1 MFKTQLL
8 FETNTQHCEKNY
20 TKGPNLKYSIK
31 YMTKKTKLPVLVH
44 SYTNNCRNIILY
56 IYHMPS
62 HAISIL
68 SPTRLAEFAKVSI
81 FPEACRGL
89 YRHFQSRGLPSFENV
104 DIAWEGMWLMFYH
117 TFFWAKFGLESRIW
131 SNVGYESHQS
141 KTRHVERIYV
151 YIVQAINS
159 SH

>member
-1 MFKTQLL
+1 MKYEFRGLATGLSSNLL
-8 FETNTQHCEKNY
+8 IV
-20 TKGPNLKYSIK
+20 G
-31 YMTKKTKLPVLVH
+31 
-44 SYTNNCRNIILY
+44 ILY

-104 DIAWEGMWLMFYH
+104 DIA
-117 TFFWAKFGLESRIW
+117 
-131 SNVGYESHQS
+131 
-141 KTRHVERIYV
+141 
-151 YIVQAINS
+151 
-159 SH
+159 